1 MCEEIRD
8 ASRVVPRSIL
18 LSLTLNG
25 ILGFAIVIAV
35 LFCLGDITAAT
46 DTPTGYPFIEV
57 FLQATDSVN
66 LTTFMSA
73 IILLMGIS
81 SQIALL
87 AAASRMMW
95 AFARDR
101 GLPGWWILNKVADV
115 YNCNKL
121 CGQLLIARL

>member
-35 LFCLGDITAAT
+35 LFCLGDIDAAT
-46 DTPTGYPFIEV
+46 NTPTGYPFIEV
-57 FLQATDSVN
+57 FLQATDSVS
-66 LTTFMSA
+66 LTTFMAA

-101 GLPGWWILNKVADV
+101 GLPGWWILNKVAYV
-115 YNCNKL
+115 FNCNKL
-121 CGQLLIARL
+121 YG